1 MAALVSGKTR
11 GNAPRLRARQIAA
24 ALVSIS
30 LLAGCTSLPKGE
42 LQALGT
48 EVAQDKIDFAPLGV
62 NAKRAKAAYASPAQ
76 IRTAYPKTIR
86 VATPGGRDVPEVLRS
101 GGMRKPNGHAGR
113 ISRGRQSGARVPPAS
128 GAQR

>member
-86 VATPGGRDVPEVLRS
+86 VATPGGRDVQYFIERDDKAQVQYLVV
-101 GGMRKPNGHAGR
+101 
-113 ISRGRQSGARVPPAS
+113 RGTMDDTTLK
-128 GAQR
+128 